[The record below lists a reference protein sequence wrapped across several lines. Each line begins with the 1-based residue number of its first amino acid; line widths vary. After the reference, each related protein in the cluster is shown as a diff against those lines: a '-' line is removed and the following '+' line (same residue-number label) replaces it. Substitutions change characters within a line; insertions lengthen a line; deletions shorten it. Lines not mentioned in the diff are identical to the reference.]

1 MSDQGHSS
9 RPDADCKR
17 WNVESIHAHFE
28 RWLLNIEKHY
38 DARLSEIKEAT
49 ATALIAVEKQTNA
62 AFAANKESVT
72 KTEEGQRAY
81 NAQHNDLTRKM
92 EAQAARFVDR
102 ERLEEYEK
110 RFDAKLETVKAEV
123 GRLQKQ
129 SAAVDER
136 RTTQSEHRQQSNW
149 TIGQVITVIFGLL
162 GTLTFVF
169 ALIQFFLKS
178 GKP

>member
-1 MSDQGHSS
+1 MADQGHSS
-9 RPDADCKR
+9 RPDDCKGR
-17 WNVESIHAHFE
+17 WNVDSLHAHFE
-28 RWLLNIEKHY
+28 RWLVNVEKHY

-110 RFDAKLETVKAEV
+110 RFDTKLEGLKSDI
-123 GRLQKQ
+123 GRLQQ
-129 SAAVDER
+129 GSAAGTER

-149 TIGQVITVIFGLL
+149 TIGQAITIAIVIAG
-162 GTLTFVF
+162 FVV
-169 ALIQFFLKS
+169 ALIEVLLKS
-178 GKP
+178 QKP

>member
-1 MSDQGHSS
+1 MSDPGHSS

-110 RFDAKLETVKAEV
+110 RFDAKLEAVKAEI

-136 RTTQSEHRQQSNW
+136 RTTQSEHRQTAQW
-149 TIGQVITVIFGLL
+149 TAGQIISTLIAVIGFGLAI
-162 GTLTFVF
+162 V
-169 ALIQFFLKS
+169 AMVYKS
-178 GKP
+178 SHP

>member
-1 MSDQGHSS
+1 MADTGTSS
-9 RPDADCKR
+9 RPDADCKGR
-17 WNVESIHAHFE
+17 WNVDSLHAHFE
-28 RWLLNIEKHY
+28 RWLLNVEKHY

-62 AFAANKESVT
+62 AFVANKESVT

-110 RFDAKLETVKAEV
+110 RFDAKLETLKADI
-123 GRLQKQ
+123 GRLQEG
-129 SAAVDER
+129 SAAVGER
-136 RTTQSEHRQQSNW
+136 RATQSEQRQQSNW
-149 TIGQVITVIFGLL
+149 TIGQAITIAIVIAG
-162 GTLTFVF
+162 FVV
-169 ALIQFFLKS
+169 ALIEVLLKS
-178 GKP
+178 QKP

>member
-1 MSDQGHSS
+1 MDTGHSG
-9 RPDADCKR
+9 RPTDCGGFTIA
-17 WNVESIHAHFE
+17 SQHAYFE

-38 DARLSEIKEAT
+38 DARLAEIKAAT
-49 ATALIAVEKQTNA
+49 DMALISVEKQTNA

-110 RFDAKLETVKAEV
+110 RFDGKLEALKADI
-123 GRLQKQ
+123 GRLQEAG
-129 SAAVDER
+129 AAGTGRLVQQQEHR
-136 RTTQSEHRQQSNW
+136 ATTQW
-149 TIGQVITVIFGLL
+149 TVGQVLA
-162 GTLTFVF
+162 TLFAVAGF
-169 ALIQFFLKS
+169 ALAIVAMLLKNR
-178 GKP
+178 P

>member
-1 MSDQGHSS
+1 MADQGHSS

-17 WNVESIHAHFE
+17 WNVDSIHAHFE
-28 RWLLNIEKHY
+28 RWLLNMEKHY

-102 ERLEEYEK
+102 ERLDDYEK
-110 RFDAKLETVKAEV
+110 RFDTKLESLKADI
-123 GRLQKQ
+123 GRLQQ
-129 SAAVDER
+129 GNAAGTER
-136 RTTQSEHRQQSNW
+136 RVTQSEHRQQSNW
-149 TIGQVITVIFGLL
+149 TVTNVISVIFGLA
-162 GTLTFVF
+162 GMLTFILAWV
-169 ALIQFFLKS
+169 QFFLKARV
-178 GKP
+178 P